1 MSYYDEINARS
12 QVPLSILSG
21 HGAICV
27 ACAEV
32 DALRLALAAS
42 RDEAE
47 KAKVELA
54 RLVAMHH
61 AERMCLL
68 KRSVEINSKYQAA
81 VRDARDSFEH
91 NGGGFGGGVCKN
103 VSDNRYFELLAA
115 IESRDAARA
124 AAARKEPPAK
134 AHGCEV
140 GE

>member
-61 AERMCLL
+61 A
-68 KRSVEINSKYQAA
+68 
-81 VRDARDSFEH
+81 
-91 NGGGFGGGVCKN
+91 
-103 VSDNRYFELLAA
+103 
-115 IESRDAARA
+115 
-124 AAARKEPPAK
+124 
-134 AHGCEV
+134 
-140 GE
+140 